1 MFLNKSNPNHH
12 CDDANAPCSCAEI
25 KAKNAQTP
33 ALLRRFNSYRKCRCS
48 HLHTQTVLDIH
59 KYVNICF
66 INCVLKI
73 LSFKDCLVYQNS
85 FPQIPKSQPDYIS
98 YMFLNFFRI
107 LSLMLFKSMFLKI
120 KRMCIKLGSRSAWKY
135 QKLVLTL
142 QTRKSTFIIHRLTC
156 ICTTL
161 SLFPPKK

>member
-1 MFLNKSNPNHH
+1 MFLNKSNPTHH
-12 CDDANAPCSCAEI
+12 YDDANAPCSCAEI

-98 YMFLNFFRI
+98 YIFLNFFRI

-142 QTRKSTFIIHRLTC
+142 QTRKSTFIIHRVTC